1 MSFSVEDEIIDYSK
15 IAKEFNLDLDIKINV
30 ETHLVTVTI
39 KDKVPTS
46 LVNVIRYFAIYAY
59 PTRRMMPVEEDVVNP
74 DTKILIEPVITQ
86 IRDMKF
92 AHDCPL
98 SEGRFSITH
107 DKIFSNPILVSASKL
122 KEAKYVNDHSI
133 TVLNKGRTLAFSYKI
148 VEQTGVE
155 SGLTCHYFA
164 SLFNRENIDEI
175 EEKTKHG
182 DMVKFNTG
190 RFSFRYTDNISGSEV
205 FERIKTLAKNVID
218 EILNNFDTYFTVN
231 LAVPQLLVPNDR
243 SGIVANCICRYVF
256 AEYPE
261 RFVSNPVP
269 GKNESICKYTNS
281 TPDEVKDHIIDALKK
296 IKKDLS

>member
-1 MSFSVEDEIIDYSK
+1 MSFSVKDEIIDYPK
-15 IAKEFNLDLDIKINV
+15 IAKAFELDVDMTINV

-39 KDKVPTS
+39 NNKVPTA

-86 IRDMKF
+86 IKDMKF

-98 SEGRFSITH
+98 NEGKFSITH
-107 DKIFSNPILVSASKL
+107 NKIFSNPMLISAGML
-122 KEAKYVNDHSI
+122 KEAKYVNDHRI
-133 TVLNKGRTLAFSYKI
+133 TVLNKGCTLAFSYKI
-148 VEQTGVE
+148 VEQTGVG

-164 SLFNRENIDEI
+164 SLFNRQKIDEV

-182 DMVKFNTG
+182 DLVKFNTG
-190 RFSFRYTDNISGSEV
+190 QFSFRYTDNISGSEV
-205 FERIKTLAKNVID
+205 FEKIKKLIKDLMD
-218 EILNNFDTYFTVN
+218 EILDNFDTYFTVN
-231 LAVPQLLVPNDR
+231 LAVPQLLIPNDR

-269 GKNESICKYTNS
+269 EKNESICKYTNS
-281 TPDEVKDHIIDALKK
+281 TPEEVKTHIINAIKK